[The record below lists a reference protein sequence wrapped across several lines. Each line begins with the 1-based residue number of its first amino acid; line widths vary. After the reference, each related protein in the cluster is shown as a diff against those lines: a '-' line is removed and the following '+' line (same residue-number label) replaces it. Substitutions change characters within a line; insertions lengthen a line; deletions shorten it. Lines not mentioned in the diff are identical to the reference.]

1 MELLP
6 FIRENQWALFVLAGN
21 FVLWRW
27 SLAGWRHLAYG
38 SAAHIFRLRNSA
50 VTVGLASTFLVALL
64 GMPAFGLLST
74 QAAAFLCT
82 LAFAAHAALDPGK
95 PSFWHHRRLRPL
107 FVVGMIAA
115 AYVLARHT
123 PQPELVPAL
132 FAAAIFHRHQRGG
145 VAVIVQCFTDLDAL
159 RTKVVALE
167 AERTSRGMGSWDGKD
182 RRAG

>member
-6 FIRENQWALFVLAGN
+6 FIRENQWSLLVLGGN
-21 FVLWRW
+21 FLLWRW

-64 GMPAFGLLST
+64 MMPAVGLTGTHFG
-74 QAAAFLCT
+74 AFFCA
-82 LAFAAHAALDPGK
+82 LALGAHAALDPSK
-95 PSFWHHRRLRPL
+95 PSLWHHKRIRPI
-107 FVVGMIAA
+107 FAVGAVLVGW
-115 AYVLARHT
+115 VLARYT
-123 PQPELVPAL
+123 PQTELIPAL

-145 VAVIVQCFTDLDAL
+145 VGVIVQCFTDLDAL